1 MSAPTS
7 RTETPPSS
15 QASPGTPPSRRNSER
30 RKRAFVRKNTQ
41 SAPDSFD
48 NDEEDHDR
56 KEGRPAV
63 ANVGYFNFDSMQR
76 LLDLSIAAKPG
87 KPSFLLT
94 PGGKKKSLDIFT
106 LGSTNRKSIV
116 FVKIFCFRFLT
127 FLCVL
132 RNRLFLK

>member
-15 QASPGTPPSRRNSER
+15 HASPGTPPSRRNSER

-48 NDEEDHDR
+48 NDDEDQDR
-56 KEGRPAV
+56 KEVRPAV

-94 PGGKKKSLDIFT
+94 PGGKDIF
-106 LGSTNRKSIV
+106 LMFISISSTV
-116 FVKIFCFRFLT
+116 IFQLPINT
-127 FLCVL
+127 M
-132 RNRLFLK
+132 